1 VASDVVSTPAFERPG
16 LARGATAVGVIA
28 AAGLALGF
36 WLNPVAAARSYLWA
50 YCWVLGI
57 ALGSLV
63 LLMLQ
68 HVTGGAWGVV
78 IRRPA
83 EAAVRTLPLIAVL
96 FVPLALFAGQLY
108 PWAHPEHGPLPGG
121 KGRYLDLSWWWAR
134 AAVYFVVWV
143 GLGFILD
150 RWSKHED
157 EGRPAGWERRMR
169 LLSAPGMGLYGLA
182 LTFAS
187 IDWVMSLEPH
197 WFSSIF
203 GVLFGAGQLLSGLS
217 FCIIV
222 VLMLADRPPYRGALV
237 PGHLRD
243 LGSLLL
249 AFVMLWAYLSVSQ
262 LILIWSANLKEEAPY
277 YVVRASGGWQY
288 VVTLVVLLQFV
299 APFLIL
305 LTRDG
310 KRNPQRLLIVAGM
323 ILVTR
328 LVDLFW
334 VIAPARDLDGHG
346 RHVAWTD
353 PIAVLALGGLWLALY
368 LWELGRRP
376 LLPVHADT
384 SVQEDHHA

>member
-1 VASDVVSTPAFERPG
+1 
-16 LARGATAVGVIA
+16 
-28 AAGLALGF
+28 
-36 WLNPVAAARSYLWA
+36 
-50 YCWVLGI
+50 
-57 ALGSLV
+57 
-63 LLMLQ
+63 
-68 HVTGGAWGVV
+68 
-78 IRRPA
+78 
-83 EAAVRTLPLIAVL
+83 
-96 FVPLALFAGQLY
+96 
-108 PWAHPEHGPLPGG
+108 
-121 KGRYLDLSWWWAR
+121 
-134 AAVYFVVWV
+134 
-143 GLGFILD
+143 
-150 RWSKHED
+150 
-157 EGRPAGWERRMR
+157 
-169 LLSAPGMGLYGLA
+169 MGLYGLA